1 MSAMHIGFLFN
12 HYGGHQVAHAL
23 PVALALLRR
32 GTNAKVS
39 VLVSEDCESEV
50 RRMAS
55 ATPGPAPEIIRL
67 RPPSRIARAA
77 NRASG
82 RAIPA
87 DILST
92 LHRNLDRFLSG

>member
-1 MSAMHIGFLFN
+1 MHIGFLFN

-50 RRMAS
+50 RRLAS
-55 ATPGPAPEIIRL
+55 ATPGPGRGPCAGPAGDCLATRSWP
-67 RPPSRIARAA
+67 RHRGAA
-77 NRASG
+77 
-82 RAIPA
+82 IW
-87 DILST
+87 
-92 LHRNLDRFLSG
+92 